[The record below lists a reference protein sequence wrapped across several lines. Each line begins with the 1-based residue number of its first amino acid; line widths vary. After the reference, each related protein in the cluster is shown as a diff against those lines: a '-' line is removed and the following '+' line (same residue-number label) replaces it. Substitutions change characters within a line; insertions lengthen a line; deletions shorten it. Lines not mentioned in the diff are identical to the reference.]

1 MRIIAGKYK
10 GRRLYTATSH
20 IRPTTDRIKEQIF
33 TILDPYLNG
42 KEVCD
47 LFSGSGS
54 LGLESLSRGAQHV
67 VFVEKSYQSI
77 QVLKKNIQRFEI
89 DGDYE
94 IAHSNVISF
103 LNQNTQPFDFIIAD
117 PPFKWTS
124 INDLIDGV
132 FKEENLKTGGV
143 FILESEKSHKVQWE
157 SEKFEIIQQK
167 KYDRSII
174 TFLGWRLK
182 NE

>member
-20 IRPTTDRIKEQIF
+20 IRPTTDRIKEHIF
-33 TILDPYLNG
+33 TILDPFLHG

-54 LGLESLSRGAQHV
+54 LGLESLSRGAEQV
-67 VFVEKSYQSI
+67 VFVEKSFQSI

-89 DGDYE
+89 DDDHE
-94 IAHSNVISF
+94 IIHSNVISF
-103 LNQNTQPFDFIIAD
+103 LNQNTQPFDFVLAD
-117 PPFKWTS
+117 PPFKWS
-124 INDLIDGV
+124 YINELIDGV
-132 FKEENLKTGGV
+132 FKENNLKQDGV
-143 FILESEKSHKVQWE
+143 FVLESEKSHKVQWE

-174 TFLGWRLK
+174 TFFGWRLK

>member
-20 IRPTTDRIKEQIF
+20 IRPTTDRIKEHIF
-33 TILDPYLNG
+33 TILDPFLHG
-42 KEVCD
+42 KWVCD

-54 LGLESLSRGAQHV
+54 LGLESLSRGAEQV
-67 VFVEKSYQSI
+67 VFVEKSFQSI

-89 DGDYE
+89 DDDHE
-94 IAHSNVISF
+94 IIHSNVISF
-103 LNQNTQPFDFIIAD
+103 LNQNTQPFDFVLAD
-117 PPFKWTS
+117 PPFKWS
-124 INDLIDGV
+124 YINELIDGV
-132 FKEENLKTGGV
+132 FKENNLKQDGV
-143 FILESEKSHKVQWE
+143 FVLESEKSHKVQWE

-174 TFLGWRLK
+174 TFFGWRLK